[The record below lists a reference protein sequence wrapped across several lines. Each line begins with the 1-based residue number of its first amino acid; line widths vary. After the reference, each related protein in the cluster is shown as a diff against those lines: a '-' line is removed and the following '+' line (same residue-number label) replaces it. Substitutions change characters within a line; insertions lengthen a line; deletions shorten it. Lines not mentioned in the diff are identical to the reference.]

1 MRYRRSGVR
10 WACATVAPWALAAG
24 LLVSFTA
31 GAGYDPQAGISAAA
45 LTPAGARLV
54 DTAALVPPSTALALS
69 SPRLPNLRLDRLVVE
84 ARLIFDSPL
93 TEAPVALDPA
103 LRADLKSVADIYPAV
118 DRTRKGDPL
127 VALRATLS
135 RRGGDLRHSLGLTA
149 SRLIFGRNEN
159 LLPPTVLMPGSVQAP
174 DLEAAQALEP
184 WHGEDPTTTRQAT
197 SAQSPAAAA
206 AGSTGPGRGPRPSMD
221 GATPSVPRAT
231 ALSSTT
237 PAPAD
242 ATPIEIAAAPVAPG
256 LSVRLD
262 RGGGS
267 GVTTDARTDP
277 DEKPRYADLINPDKL
292 DREQHCLAQA
302 VYFEARSEPE
312 EGQAAVAQVI
322 LNRVKSGL
330 YPTSVCGVVFQNRH
344 RFKACQ
350 FTFTCEGKSL
360 RITDPE
366 SWQSASRVA
375 KEVMEGKTYL
385 AEVGAATHYHA
396 NYVRPSWARRLKKM
410 DVIGRH
416 IFYKLRPGQT

>member
-1 MRYRRSGVR
+1 MRRRRSGVR
-10 WACATVAPWALAAG
+10 WACATVAPWALAAS
-24 LLVSFTA
+24 LVVSFTA
-31 GAGYDPQAGISAAA
+31 GAGYDPQAGASSAASLSMGAA
-45 LTPAGARLV
+45 LI
-54 DTAALVPPSTALALS
+54 DTAALVPPSTALVLGG
-69 SPRLPNLRLDRLVVE
+69 PKLPNLRLDRLVVE
-84 ARLIFDSPL
+84 ARLFDPPPAD
-93 TEAPVALDPA
+93 APISLDPA
-103 LRADLKSVADIYPAV
+103 PRTDLKAEADAYPDV

-135 RRGGDLRHSLGLTA
+135 RRGGELRQALSTSA
-149 SRLIFGRNEN
+149 SRLIFGRNEA
-159 LLPPTVLMPGSVQAP
+159 LLPPTVLMTGPAQPP
-174 DLEAAQALEP
+174 DLEVAQTLEP
-184 WHGEDPTTTRQAT
+184 WRSDEATTTRQT
-197 SAQSPAAAA
+197 SSVQSPAAAA
-206 AGSTGPGRGPRPSMD
+206 AGSTGSGRGPRPFLD
-221 GATPSVPRAT
+221 GATPTVARAV

-242 ATPIEIAAAPVAPG
+242 ATPIEVAAAPVAPG
-256 LSVRLD
+256 LSLRLD
-262 RGGGS
+262 RGGS
-267 GVTTDARTDP
+267 GVTSAARINP
-277 DEKPRYADLINPDKL
+277 DDKPRYADLIDPDKL

-330 YPTSVCGVVFQNRH
+330 YPSSVCGVVFQNRH
-344 RFKACQ
+344 RYKACQ

-360 RITDPE
+360 RVTDHE
-366 SWQSASRVA
+366 SWSTASRVA
-375 KEVMEGKTYL
+375 KEVLEGKTYL